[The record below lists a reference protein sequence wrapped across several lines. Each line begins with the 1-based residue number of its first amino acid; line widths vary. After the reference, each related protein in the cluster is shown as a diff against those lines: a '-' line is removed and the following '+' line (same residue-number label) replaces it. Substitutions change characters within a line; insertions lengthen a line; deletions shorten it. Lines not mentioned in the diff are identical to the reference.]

1 MDHWTGFLR
10 LAVQRKKETTIA
22 SEVFHQGA
30 LKVTPA
36 IYFDDPQQPCFYL
49 MSLGGGYV
57 DGDRYKLEIHLG
69 EQAQM
74 LLTTQSATKI
84 FKTINHPAI
93 QEMNIVLERGSY
105 LEYMPDPVIAYE
117 HAQYQQNTIV
127 HMNPGSVMIYGD
139 IITPG
144 WSPDGNWFCYH
155 TLQIK
160 TQVYLEEQLV
170 VFDHLQLRP
179 ANDPMAGIGLLEGYT
194 HLGSMI
200 VIGERTDP
208 ELMERLSESLKCC
221 SSVAHI
227 GLSTLMVPG
236 FSLRVLAYSTQD
248 IEKIFRSVQ
257 KLIREHWFGKQVT
270 SFRKY

>member
-1 MDHWTGFLR
+1 MEPWTGFLR
-10 LAVQRKKETTIA
+10 LAVQRKKETTIP

-36 IYFDDPQQPCFYL
+36 IYLDDPQQPCFYL
-49 MSLGGGYV
+49 MSFGGGYV
-57 DGDRYKLEIHLG
+57 GGDRYKLEIHLG

-84 FKTINHPAI
+84 YKTINRPAI
-93 QEMNIVLERGSY
+93 QEMNIVLEKGSY
-105 LEYMPDPVIAYE
+105 LEYMPDPIIAYE
-117 HAQYQQNTIV
+117 HAQYIQNTIV
-127 HMNPGSVMIYGD
+127 RMDPGSAMIYGD

-144 WSPDGNWFCYH
+144 WSPDGKWFRYH

-160 TQVYLEEQLV
+160 TQVYLEDKLV

-179 ANDPMAGIGLLEGYT
+179 ANEPMEGIGLLEGYT

-208 ELMERLSESLKCC
+208 ELIERLSESLKSCT
-221 SSVAHI
+221 SSAHI

-236 FSLRVLAYSTQD
+236 FSLRVLAYSTQE

-257 KLIREHWFGKQVT
+257 QLIREQWFGKKVT